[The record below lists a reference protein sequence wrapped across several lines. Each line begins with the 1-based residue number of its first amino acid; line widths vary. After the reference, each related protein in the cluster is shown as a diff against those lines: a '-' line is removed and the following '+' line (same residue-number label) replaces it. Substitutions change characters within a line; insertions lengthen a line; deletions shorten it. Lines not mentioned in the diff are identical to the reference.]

1 MRLSIR
7 GDQGKRRRRIAWT
20 VWPGVQWRCVYC
32 ERNHREEQTVTMV
45 PSFILR
51 WFADRQCDDERSRQA
66 LSSYASHDLR
76 SPMTTIRE
84 AVALLA
90 DGVPGKINDKQRRLL
105 AIILERAETWLRLV
119 DEVVVLPQWASDGS
133 PLHFLEES
141 LPDVAYESV
150 EKTKGLALVRGATV
164 TVKFPDSLPKITVD
178 RLRPGQRFTI
188 LLAAV
193 ISSTEQ
199 GGQVRL
205 SLKPVSQTGMQVD
218 VSSTNAK
225 RLIEEGTALI
235 AVRTV
240 LHAHGGR
247 FSMNAVGTAEMIYEV
262 TLPRRIGAGAEEG
275 IHFGS
280 AHH

>member
-1 MRLSIR
+1 
-7 GDQGKRRRRIAWT
+7 
-20 VWPGVQWRCVYC
+20 
-32 ERNHREEQTVTMV
+32 VTMV

-119 DEVVVLPQWASDGS
+119 DEVVVLPQWASEGC
-133 PLHFLEES
+133 PLHLREES
-141 LPDVAYESV
+141 LSDTAYESV
-150 EKTKGLALVRGATV
+150 EKTKGLALLRGVTV
-164 TVKFPDSLPKITVD
+164 TMKSPDSLPKIMVD
-178 RLRPGQRFTI
+178 RLRLGQALTI

-205 SLKPVSQTGMQVD
+205 SLDRMSETEMKVD

-225 RLIEEGTALI
+225 KSIEEGSALM

-240 LHAHGGR
+240 CHAHGGR
-247 FSMNAVGTAEMIYEV
+247 FCMNAVGATEMTYEL
-262 TLPRRIGAGAEEG
+262 TLPLLVGTAAKERFHVE
-275 IHFGS
+275 S

>member
-1 MRLSIR
+1 MAPRY
-7 GDQGKRRRRIAWT
+7 G
-20 VWPGVQWRCVYC
+20 
-32 ERNHREEQTVTMV
+32 ERNRHQETIVTMV

-133 PLHFLEES
+133 PLHLREES
-141 LPDVAYESV
+141 LPNVAYESV
-150 EKTKGLALVRGATV
+150 EKTKGLALVRGVTV

-178 RLRPGQRFTI
+178 RLRLGQALTI

-205 SLKPVSQTGMQVD
+205 TLTCVSETEMQVD
-218 VSSTNAK
+218 LSSTNAT
-225 RLIEEGTALI
+225 RPTEEGTALK

-247 FSMNAVGTAEMIYEV
+247 FCMDAVGATEMTYELI
-262 TLPRRIGAGAEEG
+262 LPLRVGAAAKERFHVE
-275 IHFGS
+275 S

>member
-133 PLHFLEES
+133 PLHLREES

-178 RLRPGQRFTI
+178 RLRLGQALTI

-205 SLKPVSQTGMQVD
+205 SLKLVSETEMQVD

-225 RLIEEGTALI
+225 RLIEEGDRKSTRLNSSHSQI
-235 AVRTV
+235 SYAVFC
-240 LHAHGGR
+240 LKKKNH
-247 FSMNAVGTAEMIYEV
+247 N
-262 TLPRRIGAGAEEG
+262 
-275 IHFGS
+275 
-280 AHH
+280 

>member
-1 MRLSIR
+1 MTPFVFNARHYI
-7 GDQGKRRRRIAWT
+7 Q
-20 VWPGVQWRCVYC
+20 
-32 ERNHREEQTVTMV
+32 NHRCRLCGSLFEATRASSGGELPGPYGRRTMATRYGEGNRHQETTVML
-45 PSFILR
+45 SFILR
-51 WFADRQCDDERSRQA
+51 WFADRRCDDERSRQA

-105 AIILERAETWLRLV
+105 SIVLERAETWLRLV

-133 PLHFLEES
+133 PLHLREES

-150 EKTKGLALVRGATV
+150 EKTKGRALVRGATV

-178 RLRPGQRFTI
+178 RLRLGQALTI

-205 SLKPVSQTGMQVD
+205 SLKLVSETEMQVD

-225 RLIEEGTALI
+225 RLIEEGDRKSTRLNSSHSQI
-235 AVRTV
+235 SYAVFC
-240 LHAHGGR
+240 LKKKNH
-247 FSMNAVGTAEMIYEV
+247 N
-262 TLPRRIGAGAEEG
+262 
-275 IHFGS
+275 
-280 AHH
+280 

>member
-1 MRLSIR
+1 MAPRYGEGNR
-7 GDQGKRRRRIAWT
+7 HQEA
-20 VWPGVQWRCVYC
+20 
-32 ERNHREEQTVTMV
+32 TVTMV

-133 PLHFLEES
+133 MLHFREEN

-150 EKTKGLALVRGATV
+150 EKTKGLALVRGVTV
-164 TVKFPDSLPKITVD
+164 TVKFPDSFPKITVD
-178 RLRPGQRFTI
+178 RLRLGQALTI

-205 SLKPVSQTGMQVD
+205 SLDRMSETEMKVD

-225 RLIEEGTALI
+225 KSIEEGSALM

-240 LHAHGGR
+240 CHAHGGR
-247 FSMNAVGTAEMIYEV
+247 FCMNAVGATEMTYEL
-262 TLPRRIGAGAEEG
+262 TLPLLVGTAAKERFHVE
-275 IHFGS
+275 S

>member
-1 MRLSIR
+1 
-7 GDQGKRRRRIAWT
+7 
-20 VWPGVQWRCVYC
+20 
-32 ERNHREEQTVTMV
+32 MV

-51 WFADRQCDDERSRQA
+51 WFADRQCDDERSRQT

-133 PLHFLEES
+133 PLSFREES
-141 LPDVAYESV
+141 LSDVAYESV
-150 EKTKGLALVRGATV
+150 EKTKGLALVRGVTV
-164 TVKFPDSLPKITVD
+164 VVKFPDSLPKIMVD
-178 RLRPGQRFTI
+178 RLRLGQALNI

-205 SLKPVSQTGMQVD
+205 SLKLVSETEMQVD

-225 RLIEEGTALI
+225 RLIEEGTALM
-235 AVRTV
+235 AVRAV

-247 FSMNAVGTAEMIYEV
+247 FCMNAVGTPYMAYEL
-262 TLPRRIGAGAEEG
+262 TLPLRVGAAGKERLHVE
-275 IHFGS
+275 S

>member
-1 MRLSIR
+1 
-7 GDQGKRRRRIAWT
+7 
-20 VWPGVQWRCVYC
+20 
-32 ERNHREEQTVTMV
+32 MV

-90 DGVPGKINDKQRRLL
+90 DGVPGEINDQQRRLL
-105 AIILERAETWLRLV
+105 AIILERVETWLRLV

-133 PLHFLEES
+133 PLHFREES
-141 LPDVAYESV
+141 LPDIAYESV
-150 EKTKGLALVRGATV
+150 EKTKGLALVRGVTV

-178 RLRPGQRFTI
+178 RLRLGQALTI
-188 LLAAV
+188 LLAVV
-193 ISSTEQ
+193 IASTEQ

-205 SLKPVSQTGMQVD
+205 TLKRTAENETYME

-225 RLIEEGTALI
+225 RSIEEGSALM

-247 FSMNAVGTAEMIYEV
+247 FCVNAVETSEMTYEL
-262 TLPRRIGAGAEEG
+262 TLP
-275 IHFGS
+275 
-280 AHH
+280 

>member
-1 MRLSIR
+1 MAPRY
-7 GDQGKRRRRIAWT
+7 G
-20 VWPGVQWRCVYC
+20 
-32 ERNHREEQTVTMV
+32 ERNRHQETTMIMV

-51 WFADRQCDDERSRQA
+51 WFADRQCDDERSRQT

-133 PLHFLEES
+133 PLHLREES

-178 RLRPGQRFTI
+178 RLRLGQALTI

-205 SLKPVSQTGMQVD
+205 SLKLVSETEMQVD

-225 RLIEEGTALI
+225 RLSEEGTALM

-240 LHAHGGR
+240 LHAYGGR
-247 FSMNAVGTAEMIYEV
+247 FSMNAVGTAEMTYEL
-262 TLPRRIGAGAEEG
+262 TLPLRIGAATKER
-275 IHFGS
+275 IHVES

>member
-1 MRLSIR
+1 MATRYGEGNR
-7 GDQGKRRRRIAWT
+7 HQET
-20 VWPGVQWRCVYC
+20 
-32 ERNHREEQTVTMV
+32 TMV
-45 PSFILR
+45 LSFILR
-51 WFADRQCDDERSRQA
+51 LFADRACDDERSRQA

-133 PLHFLEES
+133 PLHFREES

-150 EKTKGLALVRGATV
+150 EKTKGLALVRGVTV
-164 TVKFPDSLPKITVD
+164 VVKFPNSLPKITVD
-178 RLRPGQRFTI
+178 RLRLGQALTI

-205 SLKPVSQTGMQVD
+205 TLTCVSETEMQLD
-218 VSSTNAK
+218 LSSTNAT
-225 RLIEEGTALI
+225 RPIEEGSALM
-235 AVRTV
+235 AVPTV
-240 LHAHGGR
+240 LHAHRGPLC
-247 FSMNAVGTAEMIYEV
+247 VK
-262 TLPRRIGAGAEEG
+262 
-275 IHFGS
+275 
-280 AHH
+280 

>member
-1 MRLSIR
+1 M
-7 GDQGKRRRRIAWT
+7 
-20 VWPGVQWRCVYC
+20 
-32 ERNHREEQTVTMV
+32 TMV

-119 DEVVVLPQWASDGS
+119 DEVVVLPQWASEGC
-133 PLHFLEES
+133 PLHLREES
-141 LPDVAYESV
+141 LSDTAYESV
-150 EKTKGLALVRGATV
+150 EKTKGLALLRGVTV
-164 TVKFPDSLPKITVD
+164 TMKSPDSLPKIMVD
-178 RLRPGQRFTI
+178 RLRLGQALTI

-205 SLKPVSQTGMQVD
+205 SLDRMSETEMKVD

-225 RLIEEGTALI
+225 KSIEEGSALM

-240 LHAHGGR
+240 CHAHGGC
-247 FSMNAVGTAEMIYEV
+247 FCMNAVGATEMTYEL
-262 TLPRRIGAGAEEG
+262 TLPLLVGTAAKERFHVE
-275 IHFGS
+275 S

>member
-1 MRLSIR
+1 
-7 GDQGKRRRRIAWT
+7 
-20 VWPGVQWRCVYC
+20 
-32 ERNHREEQTVTMV
+32 MV

-90 DGVPGKINDKQRRLL
+90 DGVPGEINDKQRRLL

-133 PLHFLEES
+133 PLHFREES
-141 LPDVAYESV
+141 LPDIAYESV
-150 EKTKGLALVRGATV
+150 EKTKGLALVRGV
-164 TVKFPDSLPKITVD
+164 TVAVKLPDALPKITVD
-178 RLRPGQRFTI
+178 RLRLGQALAI
-188 LLAAV
+188 LLAVV

-205 SLKPVSQTGMQVD
+205 TLKRMAGNETHVE
-218 VSSTNAK
+218 VSSTNAT
-225 RLIEEGTALI
+225 RSIEEGSALMV
-235 AVRTV
+235 VRTV

-247 FSMNAVGTAEMIYEV
+247 FCVNAAETSEMTYEL
-262 TLPRRIGAGAEEG
+262 TLPLRVGAATKERIHVE
-275 IHFGS
+275 S

>member
-1 MRLSIR
+1 
-7 GDQGKRRRRIAWT
+7 
-20 VWPGVQWRCVYC
+20 
-32 ERNHREEQTVTMV
+32 MV

-51 WFADRQCDDERSRQA
+51 WFADRQCDDERSRQT

-133 PLHFLEES
+133 PLHFREES

-150 EKTKGLALVRGATV
+150 EKTKGLALLRGVTV
-164 TVKFPDSLPKITVD
+164 TVKFPDSLPKIMVD
-178 RLRPGQRFTI
+178 RLRLGQALTI

-205 SLKPVSQTGMQVD
+205 SLKLVSETEMQVD

-225 RLIEEGTALI
+225 KLIEEGTALM

-247 FSMNAVGTAEMIYEV
+247 FSINAVGTSDMTYEL
-262 TLPRRIGAGAEEG
+262 TLPLLVSAATKERFHVE
-275 IHFGS
+275 S

>member
-1 MRLSIR
+1 MS
-7 GDQGKRRRRIAWT
+7 
-20 VWPGVQWRCVYC
+20 
-32 ERNHREEQTVTMV
+32 MV

-51 WFADRQCDDERSRQA
+51 WFADRQCDYERSRQA

-90 DGVPGKINDKQRRLL
+90 DGAPGTINDKQRRLL

-133 PLHFLEES
+133 LLHFGEES
-141 LPDVAYESV
+141 LPDIACESV
-150 EKTKGLALVRGATV
+150 ERTKGLALVRGLTV
-164 TVKFPDSLPKITVD
+164 TVKFPDSLPKIMVD
-178 RLRPGQRFTI
+178 RLRLGQALTI

-205 SLKPVSQTGMQVD
+205 SLLLVSETEMQVD
-218 VSSTNAK
+218 LSSTNATRPIK
-225 RLIEEGTALI
+225 DGPALM
-235 AVRTV
+235 AVHTV

-247 FSMNAVGTAEMIYEV
+247 LCMNAVGAPGMTYEL
-262 TLPRRIGAGAEEG
+262 TLPLQVAAT
-275 IHFGS
+275 
-280 AHH
+280 A

>member
-1 MRLSIR
+1 M
-7 GDQGKRRRRIAWT
+7 T
-20 VWPGVQWRCVYC
+20 V
-32 ERNHREEQTVTMV
+32 ML
-45 PSFILR
+45 SFIRR
-51 WFADRQCDDERSRQA
+51 WLADRRCDDERSRQA

-76 SPMTTIRE
+76 SPMSTIRE

-133 PLHFLEES
+133 PLHLREES
-141 LPDVAYESV
+141 LPDIAYESV
-150 EKTKGLALVRGATV
+150 EKTKGLALLREVAV
-164 TVKFPDSLPKITVD
+164 SVQIPDSFPKIMVD
-178 RLRPGQRFTI
+178 RLRLGQALTI

-205 SLKPVSQTGMQVD
+205 SLKRIAENEAHME
-218 VSSTNAK
+218 VSSGHAAK
-225 RLIEEGTALI
+225 PIKEGASLM

-247 FSMNAVGTAEMIYEV
+247 FSMNAVGTADMTYELTWPLRV
-262 TLPRRIGAGAEEG
+262 GAAGKERCHVE
-275 IHFGS
+275 S

>member
-1 MRLSIR
+1 
-7 GDQGKRRRRIAWT
+7 
-20 VWPGVQWRCVYC
+20 
-32 ERNHREEQTVTMV
+32 
-45 PSFILR
+45 
-51 WFADRQCDDERSRQA
+51 
-66 LSSYASHDLR
+66 
-76 SPMTTIRE
+76 MTTIRE

-90 DGVPGKINDKQRRLL
+90 DGVPGKINDQQRRLL
-105 AIILERAETWLRLV
+105 AIVLERAETWLRLV

-133 PLHFLEES
+133 PLHFREES
-141 LPDVAYESV
+141 LPDIAYESV
-150 EKTKGLALVRGATV
+150 EKTKGLAFLRGVTV

-178 RLRPGQRFTI
+178 RLRFGQALTI
-188 LLAAV
+188 LLATV

-205 SLKPVSQTGMQVD
+205 TLTCVSKTEMQVD

-225 RLIEEGTALI
+225 RPIEEGSALM

-247 FSMNAVGTAEMIYEV
+247 FCMNTVGTPDMAYV
-262 TLPRRIGAGAEEG
+262 LTLPLRVGAAGKERLHVE
-275 IHFGS
+275 S